1 MNKLNP
7 AKIAS
12 SFASEVDGLLA
23 YYGRACAAFGSA
35 ATAKNDIS
43 LLNEQV
49 FLFAAIS
56 FEGALS
62 DIYFAYVNKDSSWF
76 LAKREQKIKDAVA
89 GEFGSWYSAK
99 VSIPHVKH
107 MPADDLYA
115 LLDPR
120 GYNITFS
127 SMRNMVAQAQ
137 RNLQPAFAAKY
148 RTLTPA
154 QRKLGDCVK
163 YLRNYMAH
171 RSDTGFNNM
180 TDTLASLSGT
190 NFTALS
196 RSKSHR
202 VNSVG
207 AYLKSWTG
215 SENRTERFLKELKI
229 IVNAIGN

>member
-1 MNKLNP
+1 MNKLSP
-7 AKIAS
+7 ANIAS
-12 SFASEVDGLLA
+12 AFELEVEELLA
-23 YYGRACAAFGSA
+23 YCSRASTAFRSTN
-35 ATAKNDIS
+35 TAKSDIS

-62 DIYFAYVNKDSSWF
+62 DIYFAYINKDSSRF
-76 LAKREQKIKDAVA
+76 LAKKEQKIKDAVA
-89 GEFGSWYSAK
+89 TEFGPWYSAK
-99 VSIPHVKH
+99 VSIPHQKH
-107 MPADDLYA
+107 MAADDLYP

-127 SMRNMVAQAQ
+127 NMRNMVVQAR
-137 RNLQPAFAAKY
+137 RNLSPNFSAKY

-163 YLRNYMAH
+163 HLRNYMAH
-171 RSDTGFNNM
+171 RSNTGFENM
-180 TDTLASLSGT
+180 TNSLASLSGT
-190 NFTALS
+190 TFTVLS

-207 AYLKSWTG
+207 AYLKSRTG
-215 SENRTERFLKELKI
+215 SESRTERFLKELKI
-229 IVNAIGN
+229 IINAIGC